1 MDAVTIMAI
10 VFINAVLGF
19 SQEYRTERTLEHLR
33 AIAAPKATVYR
44 DGEKV
49 EVPARELVP
58 GDVVALTAGCKVPA
72 DGRVLSATELFANE
86 SLLTGESMAVQ
97 KAPNFGEG
105 GCAALR
111 GVLSIRETA
120 SPSEI
125 VITAVSPSGI
135 AATERESPVR
145 NISNAGSPR
154 KIPVSVTARQMIMH
168 PAAMYLLK
176 TPRRFCRGVCSAF
189 VSRKSPAILP
199 ICVSI
204 PVSVTANSP

>member
-1 MDAVTIMAI
+1 MITLFSDLSTISSSAASVGSPQISPCSFCSALVQSAAQSSSFSGSAPGLASDPPERVCPSGRKTSVTVI
-10 VFINAVLGF
+10 LF
-19 SQEYRTERTLEHLR
+19 S
-33 AIAAPKATVYR
+33 VS
-44 DGEKV
+44 
-49 EVPARELVP
+49 VP
-58 GDVVALTAGCKVPA
+58 
-72 DGRVLSATELFANE
+72 VLSEQITSAQPRVSTECSRRISAF
-86 SLLTGESMAVQ
+86 
-97 KAPNFGEG
+97 F
-105 GCAALR
+105 
-111 GVLSIRETA
+111 LSIRETA

-154 KIPVSVTARQMIMH
+154 KIPVSVTTRQMIMH